1 MHNVHIVQFVSLP
14 TKQAK
19 GSRQKN
25 GRFTVSLA
33 VRGGGGQL
41 PRLAWGKE
49 VPKKRD
55 FNFDCQYFG
64 QISLFSPM
72 WGIFGTGHA

>member
-1 MHNVHIVQFVSLP
+1 MITMILMKLQCTMCILCSLCP
-14 TKQAK
+14 FQPNKLREVVK
-19 GSRQKN
+19 KN

-64 QISLFSPM
+64 QKLF
-72 WGIFGTGHA
+72 F